1 MRARRLATN
10 AHLLSLI
17 ASVAITLALWF
28 AIEPLLELIG
38 ARGRTLDLAALYL
51 RILVPTLPVLALAI
65 TASAVLRSAG
75 DARRAMF
82 VTLFGAI
89 VNTILDV
96 ILIVHFGLGIEGA
109 AISSLIA
116 RLVMMGIGFYSVYK
130 VHDLLARPKI
140 ATLAQDTPA
149 FIQIAGPAVL
159 TNIAPAVGNGYVT
172 YAIAAYGDA
181 AVAAWAILARLT
193 PVAFGAIYA
202 LSGAVG
208 PIIGQN
214 FGARSSERMRDVFT
228 FSLLTMTAF
237 TGIAWLC
244 LGVLANEIAALFNAG
259 GEARDLI
266 VFFCRWLSPL
276 FVFMGALFVA
286 NAAFNT
292 LGRPHFST
300 MLNWGRATLGTVPFV
315 LLGGKFFGAAGVL
328 AGNMI
333 GGVAFGIIA
342 TFSAYK
348 LIDAIGETFKP
359 PPNPVAHEVI

>member
-1 MRARRLATN
+1 
-10 AHLLSLI
+10 
-17 ASVAITLALWF
+17 
-28 AIEPLLELIG
+28 
-38 ARGRTLDLAALYL
+38 
-51 RILVPTLPVLALAI
+51 
-65 TASAVLRSAG
+65 
-75 DARRAMF
+75 
-82 VTLFGAI
+82 
-89 VNTILDV
+89 
-96 ILIVHFGLGIEGA
+96 
-109 AISSLIA
+109 
-116 RLVMMGIGFYSVYK
+116 MMSIGFYSVLK
-130 VHDLLARPKI
+130 VHDLLARPKL
-140 ATLAQDTPA
+140 ATLAQDASA

-159 TNIAPAVGNGYVT
+159 TNIAPAIGNGYVT

-202 LSGAVG
+202 LSGAIG

-244 LGVLANEIAALFNAG
+244 LGVLANEIAALFNAN
-259 GEARDLI
+259 GEARELI

-300 MLNWGRATLGTVPFV
+300 ILNWSRATFGTVPFV
-315 LLGGKFFGAAGVL
+315 LLGGKFFGAYGVL
-328 AGNMI
+328 AANMV

-342 TFSAYK
+342 ILSAYK

-359 PPNPVAHEVI
+359 PQNPVVHEVV